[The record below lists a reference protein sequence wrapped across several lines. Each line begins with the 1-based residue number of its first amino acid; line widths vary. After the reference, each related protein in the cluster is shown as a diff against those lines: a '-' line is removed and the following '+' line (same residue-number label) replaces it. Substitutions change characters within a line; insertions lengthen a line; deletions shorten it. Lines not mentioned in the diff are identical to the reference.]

1 MAVAASASLLQGQ
14 LSQGLPPIVANTL
27 RGFTSDAQR
36 SMQFVRST
44 PGIDVALVG
53 MKSVDHVR
61 DTLETAR
68 KPPAT
73 LEELMRLFQH
83 GDEP

>member
-1 MAVAASASLLQGQ
+1 V
-14 LSQGLPPIVANTL
+14 
-27 RGFTSDAQR
+27 
-36 SMQFVRST
+36 
-44 PGIDVALVG
+44 DVALVG

-61 DTLETAR
+61 DTLETAH
-68 KPPAT
+68 KPPAM